1 MNQQECMAVLT
12 KIQIVDN
19 RNVDK
24 LVLAEWLHAIG
35 HLDYRD
41 AIESVAHHRR
51 TSTDYLTP
59 AHVVAGVRTVRNQR
73 AIADRQQRAA
83 IASPKQSIAP
93 PPWVRAWIE
102 SGYDPAMKPK

>member
-1 MNQQECMAVLT
+1 MAVLT

-51 TSTDYLTP
+51 SSTEYLTP
-59 AHVVAGVRTVRNQR
+59 AHVVAGVRTVR
-73 AIADRQQRAA
+73 AARAA
-83 IASPKQSIAP
+83 EDRKARALTAGPKTTTTP
-93 PPWVRAWIE
+93 PSWVRAWIE

>member
-1 MNQQECMAVLT
+1 MAVLT

-24 LVLAEWLHAIG
+24 LVNAEWLHAIG

-41 AIESVAHHRR
+41 AIESVALHRR
-51 TSTDYLTP
+51 SSTEYLTP
-59 AHVVAGVRTVRNQR
+59 AHVVAGVRTVRAARAAAERKQR
-73 AIADRQQRAA
+73 AIEAGPSSG
-83 IASPKQSIAP
+83 ITP
-93 PPWVRAWIE
+93 PSWVRAWIE

>member
-1 MNQQECMAVLT
+1 MLT

-41 AIESVAHHRR
+41 AVESVAHHRR

-59 AHVVAGVRTVRNQR
+59 AHVVAGVRVVRAERAAAERKQR
-73 AIADRQQRAA
+73 AIAAG
-83 IASPKQSIAP
+83 PPTSIKP
-93 PPWVRAWIE
+93 PSWVRAWIE